1 MDSNAYA
8 TPSVPALSE
17 QFEFQPVSEND
28 VTNVILILTSNRAP
42 GFDKILKDSLP
53 ATLHIITYLIN
64 NSFKSNSFARAA
76 EVSCVPKDGDSG
88 NPCNNRPMSLLL
100 VLSKVNERL
109 ATDHSPRS

>member
-1 MDSNAYA
+1 MYA
-8 TPSVPALSE
+8 TPSVPALNE

-42 GFDKILKDSLP
+42 GFDKNSLP
-53 ATLHIITYLIN
+53 AMLHIITYLIN